1 MSDKELENF
10 IFKFWQLRKAGYTA
24 HLDIDAY
31 AGRSWIGLRV
41 MLDPVQQQNQSKP
54 GKHRS
59 PSYFRRQEKRKLTQS
74 SAAPSHNKKKI
85 LKKYQKQLQL
95 QIMYQKQLQIQLLTL
110 KKHLLWII
118 SNKQIMMLV

>member
-10 IFKFWQLRKAGYTA
+10 IFKFRQLRKAGYTA

-59 PSYFRRQEKRKLTQS
+59 PS
-74 SAAPSHNKKKI
+74 
-85 LKKYQKQLQL
+85 
-95 QIMYQKQLQIQLLTL
+95 
-110 KKHLLWII
+110 
-118 SNKQIMMLV
+118 